1 MLVKKVPFPT
11 PTEKRRQQ
19 PGTHC
24 NQHHSITLRPL
35 IDEDQWLRTTLI
47 DKAFLTHEEI
57 QVIDRLIVHQVSKP
71 IKKAKNTTPPKQ
83 VMGSLCFKK
92 ICLGTKN
99 LKKFSGCAKRP
110 LAASKQNPLFVPIDL
125 IRSAALR
132 NCIFGVAK

>member
-47 DKAFLTHEEI
+47 DKAFKQHEEI
-57 QVIDRLIVHQVSKP
+57 QVIDRLIVHQFPSQL
-71 IKKAKNTTPPKQ
+71 KKQRTPHHQ
-83 VMGSLCFKK
+83 NLVMGSLCFKK

-99 LKKFSGCAKRP
+99 LKKFFRMRQK
-110 LAASKQNPLFVPIDL
+110 AASGLKAKSFICTYRFDQIG
-125 IRSAALR
+125 
-132 NCIFGVAK
+132 GVA